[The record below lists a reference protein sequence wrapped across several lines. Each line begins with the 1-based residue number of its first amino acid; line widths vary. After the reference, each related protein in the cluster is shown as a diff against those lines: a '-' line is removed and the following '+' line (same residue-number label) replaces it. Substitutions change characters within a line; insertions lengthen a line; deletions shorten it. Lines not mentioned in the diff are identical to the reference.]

1 MPSVDALGS
10 MLNLGVRLG
19 SGPEFLD
26 GLVAPKRVSLIYDYQ
41 QLWDAAHGT
50 QPIYR
55 RCAAIATDM
64 SDPSSSFPSWLAT
77 YTKVIDSKVSSA
89 FGPEGSALESAVRE
103 ALRGGKRIRA
113 VLALLWCEA
122 VSGGYERAVPVAVAY
137 EMAHAAALVQDDILD
152 DSGYRHGEKSIVGK
166 HGLRLAILASNMLL
180 AQVPREIAEYGSL
193 DASGKTLKRL
203 FDLLGDSFGA
213 AVLGESLDLEM
224 SQREKVTQSDY
235 EYMIRLK
242 TGALVAASSASGVI
256 VGGGAD
262 GEQTVKTAYDFGE
275 WLGMA
280 YQVHDDVLDIV
291 GDAVTLGK
299 PVFADIRGGK
309 KNIVLIHALERCSED
324 DRSFLRQLLDIRDGF
339 DESQIARAR
348 EILSSHGS
356 VEFAQGVAAT
366 YAENARRLVEAA
378 GLGATKDRLLELSDY
393 LASRKY

>member
-1 MPSVDALGS
+1 M
-10 MLNLGVRLG
+10 
-19 SGPEFLD
+19 SGP
-26 GLVAPKRVSLIYDYQ
+26 P
-41 QLWDAAHGT
+41 
-50 QPIYR
+50 
-55 RCAAIATDM
+55 
-64 SDPSSSFPSWLAT
+64 SSFPSWLAS
-77 YTKVIDSKVSSA
+77 YTEIIDSKVSSA
-89 FGPEGSALESAVRE
+89 FGPDGSALEAAVRE

-152 DSGYRHGEKSIVGK
+152 DSGYRRGEKSIVGK

-213 AVLGESLDLEM
+213 SILGESLDLEM
-224 SQREKVTQSDY
+224 SQREKVSQSDY
-235 EYMIRLK
+235 EYMIKLK
-242 TGALVAASSASGVI
+242 TGALIAASSASGVI

-262 GEQTVKTAYDFGE
+262 AEQTVKTAYDFGE

-291 GDAVTLGK
+291 GDAVSLGK

-348 EILSSHGS
+348 EILSLHGS
-356 VEFAQGVAAT
+356 VEFAQGVAAA

-378 GLGATKDRLLELSDY
+378 ELGGTKDKLLELSDY